1 MDDITKLTV
10 HELIEKK
17 QNGELN
23 SEQIVKAYADKINE
37 KEKDINAFITI
48 TTDEALKQIDQ
59 ELAKCK
65 QEDNN
70 AEKCKEYNEGSND
83 KNKSGSKDR
92 TLGKFAGI
100 PIGIKDN
107 LCTKGTMCIKNA
119 WKFCITLWCN
129 CCKKNK
135 WWGNY

>member
-48 TTDEALKQIDQ
+48 TTDEALEQAKQIDQ

-83 KNKSGSKDR
+83 KNKSGSKDS
-92 TLGKFAGI
+92 LQEF
-100 PIGIKDN
+100 
-107 LCTKGTMCIKNA
+107 L
-119 WKFCITLWCN
+119 LE
-129 CCKKNK
+129 
-135 WWGNY
+135 

>member
-48 TTDEALKQIDQ
+48 TTDEALEQAKQIDK
-59 ELAKCK
+59 ELAKC
-65 QEDNN
+65 
-70 AEKCKEYNEGSND
+70 
-83 KNKSGSKDR
+83 R
-92 TLGKFAGI
+92 F
-100 PIGIKDN
+100 
-107 LCTKGTMCIKNA
+107 
-119 WKFCITLWCN
+119 
-129 CCKKNK
+129 
-135 WWGNY
+135 

>member
-48 TTDEALKQIDQ
+48 TTDEALEQAKQIDQ

-107 LCTKGTMCIKNA
+107 LCTKGTKTTCA
-119 WKFCITLWCN
+119 SLYRHRTC
-129 CCKKNK
+129 
-135 WWGNY
+135 

>member
-48 TTDEALKQIDQ
+48 TTDEALEQAKQIDQ

-70 AEKCKEYNEGSND
+70 AEKCQK
-83 KNKSGSKDR
+83 
-92 TLGKFAGI
+92 
-100 PIGIKDN
+100 
-107 LCTKGTMCIKNA
+107 
-119 WKFCITLWCN
+119 
-129 CCKKNK
+129 
-135 WWGNY
+135 